1 MFFLKRNIREVQNIN
16 PTAQL
21 LRVVGIGVLASLI
34 TMLILL
40 TLVSFV
46 FKATGTVSATPAG
59 IVVVLVA
66 ALSGFT
72 GGYVSTRIL
81 KRKGLLVGMITVLVV
96 GFLVF
101 VAGFFLSGNNIQP
114 TNLIKQG
121 VLIIGGCIGGVMGV
135 NHRSK
140 RK

>member
-1 MFFLKRNIREVQNIN
+1 MKKNSREAQNIN
-16 PTAQL
+16 PTTQL
-21 LRVVGIGVLASLI
+21 LRAVGIGVLSSLF

-46 FKATGTVSATPAG
+46 FKTAGTISATPAG
-59 IVVVLVA
+59 IVAVIIA
-66 ALSGFT
+66 ALSGFI

-81 KRKGLLVGMITVLVV
+81 KRKGLMVGMMTVLVV
-96 GFLVF
+96 AFLVF
-101 VAGFFLSGNNIQP
+101 VAGFLLSGNDIQG

-121 VLIIGGCIGGVMGV
+121 ILIVGGCAGGIMGV